1 MLKPNIKS
9 ITKKNNHFVWRRYL
23 ENWQVDNKLA
33 YFTTKKHIAATE
45 TAYGVAKQDYFYKLE
60 RIENNEDFYIKEILK
75 FISGLNYEINLH
87 YYNSFKAALKQSDSV
102 NNWEINLLENYHSQ
116 IEGKMLKVLPH
127 LSNGNFKILEN
138 SDYFRIFM
146 NFLGHQATRTKALK
160 DNSFYKLNLWPR
172 FSLNENF
179 RDEKDVDIILSVF
192 RKHWWFFSFV
202 FGQNYALNL
211 LTNCNID
218 THIPLIN
225 SSGISFITSDS
236 PVVSLK
242 NITGNG
248 KDLYF
253 PISPKFGYVIL
264 RDINTKFFNE
274 LCTTQDVELFNTLI
288 VKNSHKTYFSDS
300 ESSIIEYRKLF
311 MSTH

>member
-1 MLKPNIKS
+1 MLESKKLVP
-9 ITKKNNHFVWRRYL
+9 KKNHHFVWRRYL

-33 YFTTKKHIAATE
+33 YFATKKHIAATE
-45 TAYGVAKQDYFYKLE
+45 TALGVAKQDFFYKLE
-60 RIENNEDFYIKEILK
+60 HIENYEDLYIKIILK
-75 FISGLNYEINLH
+75 FISDSNYEINLH

-102 NNWEINLLENYHSQ
+102 NNWKINLLENYHSK
-116 IEGKMLKVLPH
+116 IEGKMLKVLPQ
-127 LSNGNFKILEN
+127 LSNGDFNILEN
-138 SDYFRIFM
+138 SDYFKDFM
-146 NFLGHQATRTKALK
+146 NFLGHQATRTKDLK
-160 DNSFYKLNLWPR
+160 DSSFSKLNLWPR

-179 RDEKDVDIILSVF
+179 RDEKDIDILLSVF

-218 THIPLIN
+218 IHIPLIN
-225 SSGISFITSDS
+225 SSDISFITSDS

-242 NITGNG
+242 SITGNG

-274 LCTTQDVELFNTLI
+274 LCTTEDVKLFNSLI
-288 VKNSHKTYFSDS
+288 VQNSHQTYFADS
-300 ESSIIEYRKLF
+300 ESSINEYKKLF
-311 MSTH
+311 MKTH